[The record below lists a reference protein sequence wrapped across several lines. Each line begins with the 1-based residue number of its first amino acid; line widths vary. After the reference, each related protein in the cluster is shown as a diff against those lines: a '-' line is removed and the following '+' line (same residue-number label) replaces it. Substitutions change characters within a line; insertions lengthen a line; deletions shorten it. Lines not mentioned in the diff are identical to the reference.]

1 MFENGLRGGK
11 VVTRGEVFESPSP
24 DAKGS
29 VMWGQSGNHVL
40 VVEDDLFVRKLISR
54 RLIAAG
60 FLVRLAGDGLEAI
73 GKLRAEVP
81 DLIISD
87 LNMPG
92 MSGHEFL
99 NVVRKRL
106 PQIPVIL
113 ITGVA
118 ADEVPAEVAADA
130 YCHKNEFLA
139 EQLLKTI
146 SDLSKKLP
154 LRDAPPPGTQ
164 GISRARR
171 HGEGQF
177 VIDCEDCLREF
188 TVPRIHNLVRGE
200 NWGVCIHCGKLV
212 QFLPLRTLAVG
223 NLAPSM
229 GF

>member
-1 MFENGLRGGK
+1 MFEKGLRGGK
-11 VVTRGEVFESPSP
+11 VVTRGEVFESPSQ

-29 VMWGQSGNHVL
+29 DMLGQLGNRL
-40 VVEDDLFVRKLISR
+40 LLVEDEPRLRRIISR
-54 RLIAAG
+54 QLMTAG
-60 FLVRLAGDGLEAI
+60 YIVRVADDGLDAI

-81 DLIISD
+81 DVIISD

-92 MSGHEFL
+92 MSGLEFL
-99 NVVRKRL
+99 KVLRKRF

-113 ITGVA
+113 ITAVA

-130 YCHKNEFLA
+130 YYHKNEFLA

-146 SDLSKKLP
+146 PDLSNKLP

-171 HGEGQF
+171 HGEDQF

-200 NWGVCIHCGKLV
+200 NWAVCIHCEKLV
-212 QFLPLRTLAVG
+212 QFLAAEDTGGR
-223 NLAPSM
+223 
-229 GF
+229 